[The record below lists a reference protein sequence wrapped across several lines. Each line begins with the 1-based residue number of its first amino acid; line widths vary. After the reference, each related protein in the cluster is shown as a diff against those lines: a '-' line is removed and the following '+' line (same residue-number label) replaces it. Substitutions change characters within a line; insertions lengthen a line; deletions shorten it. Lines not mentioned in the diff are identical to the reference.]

1 MGQYY
6 MIVNL
11 DKREY
16 LNPLRFGDGCKVRE
30 FGFSSYG
37 AMSALAILLAKSS
50 RLEGGGEFESGL
62 TGAWAENRIV
72 IIGDYDESGLYQRLS
87 KEYTDIS
94 PEVLRVMTDDEF
106 CGREIRESGRLRL
119 IEESARLSET
129 FKKYKMKNETA

>member
-50 RLEGGGEFESGL
+50 QLEGGGEFDSVL

-94 PEVLRVMTDDEF
+94 PEILRIMTDDEF
-106 CGREIRESGRLRL
+106 CDREIRESGRLRL
-119 IEESARLSET
+119 IEESVRVSET
-129 FKKYKMKNETA
+129 FKKYKMKNETV

>member
-11 DKREY
+11 DKQEY

-50 RLEGGGEFESGL
+50 VLEGGGEFESEL
-62 TGAWAENRIV
+62 TGAWAGNRIT
-72 IIGDYDESGLYQRLS
+72 IIGDYDKTGLYQRLRE
-87 KEYTDIS
+87 EYTDIS
-94 PEVLRVMTDDEF
+94 SEVLRVMMNDEF
-106 CGREIRESGRLRL
+106 CGKKIRESGRLSF
-119 IEESARLSET
+119 IEESVKIS
-129 FKKYKMKNETA
+129 

>member
-37 AMSALAILLAKSS
+37 AVSALAILLAKST
-50 RLEGGGEFESGL
+50 RLEGRGEFDSGL

-94 PEVLRVMTDDEF
+94 SEILQIMTDDEF
-106 CGREIRESGRLRL
+106 SSREIRESGRLRL
-119 IEESARLSET
+119 IEELASLSKI
-129 FKKYKMKNETA
+129 FKKNTK